1 MRREPEPATINRGR
15 AAVGSGPEEITIPA
29 HHGGSIHHG
38 ERPQRRAVA
47 SRASRRGCVPGAG
60 PEEARK
66 SSRAGWVGRPHAPP
80 APPPRATEGAGRQDV
95 QGAGAHRAPREPP
108 RRTHSVRSRAARATS
123 LPYTPA
129 PPGLRIVGLGR
140 GTRGGVGGELGA
152 AWGDNARP
160 PCTDEPCDRLNG
172 RATQAAAVGGARA
185 TSRVGRPAAGARG
198 RKGDRRGAAPPR
210 DLTRVSPT
218 SGSDPLRRSAPP
230 PTFSG
235 PRPRSAMAP
244 SALAPAPDGH

>member
-1 MRREPEPATINRGR
+1 M
-15 AAVGSGPEEITIPA
+15 
-29 HHGGSIHHG
+29 
-38 ERPQRRAVA
+38 A
-47 SRASRRGCVPGAG
+47 SRASRRGCVPGAA

-129 PPGLRIVGLGR
+129 PPGFRIVGLGR

-160 PCTDEPCDRLNG
+160 PCTDEPCDRHTV
-172 RATQAAAVGGARA
+172 RAAQAGQWAARA
-185 TSRVGRPAAGARG
+185 QHHGWGGLPQERG
-198 RKGDRRGAAPPR
+198 GRRGERWRAVPPR
-210 DLTRVSPT
+210 DPTRVPPT
-218 SGSDPLRRSAPP
+218 SVPDRLRRSAPA

-235 PRPRSAMAP
+235 PRPRFARAP
-244 SALAPAPDGH
+244 SAQAPM

>member
-1 MRREPEPATINRGR
+1 M
-15 AAVGSGPEEITIPA
+15 
-29 HHGGSIHHG
+29 
-38 ERPQRRAVA
+38 A

-60 PEEARK
+60 PEEARN
-66 SSRAGWVGRPHAPP
+66 SSRTGWAGRPHAPP

-160 PCTDEPCDRLNG
+160 PCTDEPCDRHIG
-172 RATQAAAVGGARA
+172 RAAQAAAVGGARA
-185 TSRVGRPAAGARG
+185 TSRVGRPAAGAQRPQ
-198 RKGDRRGAAPPR
+198 RRAWRAVPR
-210 DLTRVSPT
+210 SDHARVLLTP
-218 SGSDPLRRSAPP
+218 GQDPRRRSAPP
-230 PTFSG
+230 PTSGG
-235 PRPRSAMAP
+235 PRPRPPTEP
-244 SALAPAPDGH
+244 SPRAASLEWH